1 MKQIDNT
8 PNRIHASTGRGNNV
22 LQLQTMTMGSM
33 TLDVAMIGDE
43 PWFYAPS
50 LARTL
55 EYKDAY
61 KMLRMVKDDEKAIF
75 VSRLTTSQSEHI
87 EDSTTPN
94 NGVVT
99 APNAVQL
106 RPANFVNES
115 GFYRLVFRSESNMA
129 EAFRQWV
136 FKDVLPSLRK
146 TGQYKLIQEAKQMG
160 ISFDFTDA
168 QWEWLKLHP
177 YMLDILPLAAAGY
190 NSVQITRMLNYNT
203 PTGITARKQIDKL
216 KELGFLPKEILP
228 RALQLEQRIKAERSA
243 VQPQLT
249 H

>member
-75 VSRLTTSQSEHI
+75 VSRLTTSQSEVVT
-87 EDSTTPN
+87 ESTTPN

-115 GFYRLVFRSESNMA
+115 GFYRLVFRA
-129 EAFRQWV
+129 
-136 FKDVLPSLRK
+136 LP
-146 TGQYKLIQEAKQMG
+146 QYI
-160 ISFDFTDA
+160 
-168 QWEWLKLHP
+168 
-177 YMLDILPLAAAGY
+177 
-190 NSVQITRMLNYNT
+190 
-203 PTGITARKQIDKL
+203 
-216 KELGFLPKEILP
+216 
-228 RALQLEQRIKAERSA
+228 
-243 VQPQLT
+243 
-249 H
+249 